1 MARVIVARVSTV
13 PMASQTRA
21 NTNTE
26 WRPFDKAETINCGQS
41 KEGIVIEAKT
51 ICKLNCEGKRKIIVL
66 EGS

>member
-1 MARVIVARVSTV
+1 MAKLCFVSEIFQV
-13 PMASQTRA
+13 LR
-21 NTNTE
+21 

-51 ICKLNCEGKRKIIVL
+51 ICKLKCEGKRKIIVL